1 MHILKYF
8 FRVSRA
14 VDPDLAIHMG
24 QELRAGCALADMGP
38 TFSWENGA
46 NIDSMTP
53 FNPLTDPS
61 SYEFMMTLTSAH

>member
-1 MHILKYF
+1 
-8 FRVSRA
+8 
-14 VDPDLAIHMG
+14 MG

-53 FNPLTDPS
+53 FNPLTDAS
-61 SYEFMMTLTSAH
+61 SYEFMVTLTSAH